1 MFPNKTA
8 RSIVPIDIIS
18 ENVRPWCFSG
28 KLCLKSALSEAASD
42 SIGNTLDSHHLIWK
56 AREDFRSD
64 LQDRAVQSVFRTYF
78 EEYSSIG
85 GPLATND
92 FTECVCMGVSSVL
105 RSGTDAGKMVGQ
117 NRYGGLL

>member
-1 MFPNKTA
+1 MA
-8 RSIVPIDIIS
+8 RSKISYMKRIVAANNIDFS
-18 ENVRPWCFSG
+18 FSG
-28 KLCLKSALSEAASD
+28 F
-42 SIGNTLDSHHLIWK
+42 IGNTFDSHHLIWK
-56 AREDFRSD
+56 AREDFRPD